1 MSSPGQAPK
10 SQGEAKRESL
20 GRSQAVER
28 KRKVGAELGKLNK
41 T

>member
-10 SQGEAKRESL
+10 SQGGGKGETV
-20 GRSQAVER
+20 GRSQAMEK
-28 KRKVGAELGKLNK
+28 KRKAEAESEKLSK